1 MQAQNV
7 ACKVGNPLS
16 VVVGTAGN
24 DALRVSSATASAFS
38 FPPLGHITILNR
50 DGLEDCANVQNERP
64 TLEYAVGYRIEGG
77 LGLVAGL
84 DALQGILLE
93 GAVCV
98 MVLSL

>member
-50 DGLEDCANVQNERP
+50 DGLEDCAHVQNERP

-84 DALQGILLE
+84 
-93 GAVCV
+93 
-98 MVLSL
+98 

>member
-50 DGLEDCANVQNERP
+50 DGLEDCANVQDERP
-64 TLEYAVGYRIEGG
+64 TLK
-77 LGLVAGL
+77 
-84 DALQGILLE
+84 
-93 GAVCV
+93 
-98 MVLSL
+98 

>member
-38 FPPLGHITILNR
+38 FPPLGHITIL
-50 DGLEDCANVQNERP
+50 P
-64 TLEYAVGYRIEGG
+64 TLKYAVGYRIEGG